1 MSVKVA
7 ATFLVPAGAVHEV
20 TMQLLDRGGQ
30 AKDVV
35 VAVADDAVGGSKI
48 VVVATTTTTAVVAA
62 VCWNQARRDDDNDDD
77 DDVECVV
84 GSTPKAKVLPQRR
97 AADVVN
103 NETCSFMMEIPFVPS
118 LSSSRR

>member
-1 MSVKVA
+1 MSVKLA

-35 VAVADDAVGGSKI
+35 AVADAAVGGSK
-48 VVVATTTTTAVVAA
+48 VVVATTTTTAVAAA
-62 VCWNQARRDDDNDDD
+62 VCWNQARRDGDNDNDL
-77 DDVECVV
+77 ECVV